1 MEALLWHIFIQG
13 LLQPSIALI
22 VSLVLCPIASLVV
35 FIGEY
40 FHFCVTFVNIIL
52 NGLLVY
58 VLRIKNTL
66 CMLKSCFNV
75 KFTCQTINVFFP
87 LFFFFILKKEKSKMH
102 SASKI

>member
-40 FHFCVTFVNIIL
+40 FAFCHNFVNIIEV
-52 NGLLVY
+52 GY
-58 VLRIKNTL
+58 
-66 CMLKSCFNV
+66 
-75 KFTCQTINVFFP
+75 
-87 LFFFFILKKEKSKMH
+87 
-102 SASKI
+102 